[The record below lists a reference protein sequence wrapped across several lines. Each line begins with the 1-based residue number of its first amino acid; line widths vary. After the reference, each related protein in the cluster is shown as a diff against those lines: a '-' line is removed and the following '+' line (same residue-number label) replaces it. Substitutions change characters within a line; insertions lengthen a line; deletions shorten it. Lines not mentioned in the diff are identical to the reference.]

1 MSTDLS
7 DAMTDLVAAVRAGE
21 DLAAAAAAIAPDYRL
36 HPDLLVRK
44 FHEAY
49 PCGLH
54 PLASPERMAEIEG
67 HLIERSIYDSIGLK
81 VTIDQFDEATRR
93 ALRKV
98 CGL

>member
-7 DAMTDLVAAVRAGE
+7 DAMTDLVIAVRAGE
-21 DLAAAAAAIAPDYRL
+21 DLAAAAVVIAPDYRL

-44 FHEAY
+44 FREAY

-67 HLIERSIYDSIGLK
+67 HLIERTICERVGLK
-81 VTIDQFDEATRR
+81 VRIDQFDEATRR
-93 ALRKV
+93 DLRKI